1 MAELRNSSI
10 LMDNQISY
18 QKASYT
24 DKKSK
29 WEKNSEK
36 QPNQEKACSGNQLDL
51 RALAEND
58 SKMLPEHL
66 SVWHE
71 QDLH

>member
-1 MAELRNSSI
+1 
-10 LMDNQISY
+10 
-18 QKASYT
+18 
-24 DKKSK
+24 
-29 WEKNSEK
+29 
-36 QPNQEKACSGNQLDL
+36 L